1 MPTLAH
7 PGPTRRH
14 PVRTARPAMQPLRRT
29 ALAGL
34 LLGVTPWLG
43 ACISDD
49 DAPRQATLGRDSLPL
64 ISQDGYQFKDFNRNG
79 RLEPFED
86 WRQSADARAADLT
99 ARMTLAEKAGTMMHG
114 TLILDGSGAAIDLA
128 ATGALLT
135 GNQVTTFIT
144 RMSADAA
151 TLATQHN
158 RLQALA
164 ETTRLAVPVSISTD
178 PRNHFQYTVGQSVSA
193 GGFSQWPEALGL
205 AAIDDAELTRNFGDI
220 ARQEYRAVGLH
231 IALSP
236 MADLATEPRW
246 GRVFGT
252 FGEDVDVVSRQVQAY
267 VRGFQG
273 RSDGLGA
280 EGVVA
285 VVKHWGGYGAAKDG
299 WDSHNPY
306 GKLMTFPGANLANHL
321 RAFDGA
327 FAAGVGSV
335 MPTYSMPDGVVTV
348 EGVTLE
354 NVGGG
359 FNKPLLTDLLRTRR
373 GYDGVILSDWG
384 ITSDCSGPC
393 VDGAPAG
400 VSPFAFWSSFGTS
413 WGVETL
419 SRRARFVKAVDA
431 GMDQFGGT
439 EESGFLVEAVQAGEL
454 TEARLDVSVRRI
466 LLQKFRQGLFENP
479 YVDVQTASTVA
490 AISAHHAQ
498 ALEAQ
503 RRSIVLLQNRN
514 QRLPLAASVRKVWLH
529 GISADVARSYGYTVV
544 ATPAEADVAL
554 VRTATPYE
562 VLHPG
567 HVFGLLQ
574 HEGTLAFTDGQTD
587 VEVIKAAAA
596 VVPTIVT
603 VYMDRP
609 AVLTA
614 LVDRVDALLANF
626 GVSDTALFDVVTG
639 RASPRGKLP
648 VELPRSMEAAAAQKS
663 DLPHD
668 SAQPLFPFGHGL
680 GY

>member
-1 MPTLAH
+1 MTLLDTTLN
-7 PGPTRRH
+7 GSTRTTVH
-14 PVRTARPAMQPLRRT
+14 LTHKADPSAKVIIAMLATASWLSACGADDPPMQAVL
-29 ALAGL
+29 
-34 LLGVTPWLG
+34 
-43 ACISDD
+43 S
-49 DAPRQATLGRDSLPL
+49 RDSLPL
-64 ISQDGYQFKDFNRNG
+64 INQDGYQFKDFNRNG
-79 RLEPFED
+79 SLDPFED
-86 WRQSADARAADLT
+86 WRQSPDVRTADLI
-99 ARMTLAEKAGTMMHG
+99 RHMTLAEKAGTMMHG
-114 TLILDGSGAAIDLA
+114 TLVLDGTGTAIDMA

-135 GNQVTTFIT
+135 ERHVTTFIT

-164 ETTRLAVPVSISTD
+164 ETTRLAIPVSVSTD

-205 AAIDDAELTRNFGDI
+205 AAIDDTTLTRSFGDI

-252 FGEDVDVVSRQVQAY
+252 FGEDVDTVSRQVKAY
-267 VRGFQG
+267 VQGFQG
-273 RSDGLGA
+273 RSDGIGA
-280 EGVVA
+280 DGVVA

-306 GKLMTFPGANLANHL
+306 GKLMSFPGANLANHL
-321 RAFDGA
+321 KAFDGA

-335 MPTYSMPDGVVTV
+335 MPTYSVPDGATSV

-359 FNKPLLTDLLRTRR
+359 FNKPLLTDLLRTKR

-384 ITSDCSGPC
+384 ITSDCTGPC
-393 VDGAPAG
+393 LEGAPAG

-419 SRRARFVKAVDA
+419 SRQARFVKAVDA

-439 EESGFLVEAVQAGEL
+439 EDSSHLIKAVQAGEL
-454 TEARLDVSVRRI
+454 RETRLDASVRRI

-479 YVDVQTASTVA
+479 YVNVQAATALVA
-490 AISAHHAQ
+490 TETHHAQ
-498 ALEAQ
+498 ALDAQ
-503 RRSIVLLQNRN
+503 RRSMVLLQNRN
-514 QRLPLAASVRKVWLH
+514 QRLPLATSVRKVWLY
-529 GISADVARSYGYTVV
+529 GINADVARNYGYTVV
-544 ATPAEADVAL
+544 TTPAEADVAL
-554 VRTATPYE
+554 VRTSTPYE
-562 VLHPG
+562 MLHPNYI
-567 HVFGLLQ
+567 FGLLQ
-574 HEGTLAFTDGQTD
+574 HEGTLAFADGQPD
-587 VEVIKAAAA
+587 YEAIKAATA

-626 GVSDTALFDVVTG
+626 GASDAALFDVLTG
-639 RASPRGKLP
+639 RFNPRGKLP
-648 VELPRSMEAAAAQKS
+648 VELPRSMEAVAAQKP
-663 DLPHD
+663 DLPYD

-680 GY
+680 SY